1 MASFTFQKATRKK
14 SRLRCLVG
22 GVSGSGKTTASLL
35 IAQGLG
41 GRTAVIDTERGS
53 ASLYSDL
60 MEFDALELTPPYSPE
75 RYIEAIKAAEA
86 AGYDVLII
94 DSLTHVWDGSG
105 GCVEI
110 NEQVAQAKY
119 RGNTWSAWSD
129 TTPRYRSLLDCILQ
143 SPMHIICTSRMK
155 SETVQGED
163 KKVRKIGMKTEL
175 RQGTEY
181 EFTLV
186 FEIEHEKHLALV
198 TKNRTNL
205 FPQPFIVTRK
215 TGEEL
220 RAWLESGAEPVNRET
235 PPDHLKRDDF
245 VSRFKVAMSL
255 DVDEPEMAN
264 AVFAVHNA
272 LRVEGD
278 EFYREVW
285 QFLASNERSA
295 IKKFIDIAKAQ
306 QETTLPTGR
315 AA

>member
-1 MASFTFQKATRKK
+1 MATMQFQKATRKK

-60 MEFDALELTPPYSPE
+60 MEFDALELNPPYSPE
-75 RYIEAIKAAEA
+75 RYIEAINAAEG
-86 AGYDVLII
+86 AGYEVLII

-129 TTPRYRSLLDCILQ
+129 TTPRYRALLDTILQ

-186 FEIEHEKHLALV
+186 FEIEHEKHLAVV

-220 RAWLESGAEPVNRET
+220 RAWLESGAEIVREP
-235 PPDHLKRDDF
+235 PPDFVKRDEF
-245 VSRFKVAMSL
+245 VQRFKTALAL
-255 DVDEPEMAN
+255 DVEEGPKAE
-264 AVFAVHNA
+264 AVYTVSQDIKA
-272 LRVEGD
+272 LGD
-278 EFYREVW
+278 EFQRAVW
-285 QFLASNERSA
+285 ECLPSNERSA
-295 IKKFIDIAKAQ
+295 ITKYMTAAKAQ
-306 QETTLPTGR
+306 QTKILANGR